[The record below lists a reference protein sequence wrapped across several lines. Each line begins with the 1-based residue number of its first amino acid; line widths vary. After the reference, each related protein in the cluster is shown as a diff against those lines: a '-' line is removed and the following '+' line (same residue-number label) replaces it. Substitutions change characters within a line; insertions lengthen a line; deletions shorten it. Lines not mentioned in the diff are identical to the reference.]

1 MKNIILDGKAL
12 QVPDDYTILAAARH
26 NDVKIPTLCYLK
38 HVSNVA
44 SCRVCVVEVE
54 GMEKLPTACNTVVQ
68 EGMVIHTKSE
78 RVIKSRKIALNLL
91 LSNHHQ
97 DCFSCASN
105 GVCELQKVCNEYGVA
120 HPSFDGTR
128 YKIESEERNSNPFMG
143 YRPTLCIHCHR
154 CVNTCAK
161 VSGRNAI
168 SVGKTGMFN
177 VIDTPFG
184 PDWEST
190 LCESCGNC
198 AEACPTGALYKKEA
212 KYYRSWEIRRVRTTC
227 PHCAVGCQYDLLV
240 KNNRIVGV
248 EGALDGPTNRGRL
261 CVKGRFGSYKFV
273 MSGDRITDPLI
284 KDKSTGKFRKAS
296 WDEALDLVASRFMQL
311 KKEYGPDSLAGF
323 ACSRSPNEDIYMV
336 QKMVR
341 TCFGTNNTD
350 NCARVCHSASVAGL
364 AKTLGSGAMTNPIYD
379 ITHDVDAIM
388 LVGSNPEEAH
398 PVVGM
403 QIREAV
409 RNGCKL
415 IVVDPRDIDL
425 AAQADVHL
433 KLRPG
438 TNIAFANGM
447 CHVFIEE
454 GLIDEQF
461 IAERT
466 EGFEELKKIVADYT
480 PEKVAEIC
488 HIDPDDLRQ
497 AARIYAKAK
506 KAPIIYCLGVT
517 EHSTGTEGVMSMSNM
532 AMMVGKL
539 GREGCGVNPLRGQNN
554 VQGACDMGAQPNQ
567 FPGYQN
573 VTDPAIREKF
583 EKAWGVKLPSEI
595 GVHATD
601 VFPAA
606 IRGEIKGLYIYGE
619 DPVVTDPDTH
629 HILKALNSLNF
640 FVVQELFMTE
650 TAQLADVILPGR
662 SYAEKE
668 GTFSNTERR
677 VQRVRKAIEV
687 PGNMRL
693 DTDILCDLMRRMG
706 YNQPTLTAAEIFD
719 EMAALT
725 PSFSGMSHERLDHTD
740 GQYLQWPCPTKD
752 HPGTPIMHVGK
763 FSRGLGWF
771 YPTVY
776 VPAAELPDK
785 EYPTILT
792 TGRILYH
799 YTTRAMTGRTPGLM
813 EISGNSFIEVN
824 SEDAKALGIKNGERI
839 RVKSR
844 RGEITSEARVSE
856 KTSPGEVWMPFH
868 FPDGDAN
875 WLTNPALDKFAR
887 IPEYKVCACRLEK
900 IPDNEA
906 YDENGNY
913 ITQAMV
919 AAQVQ
924 EQMRKTVED
933 LMPEA

>member
-1 MKNIILDGKAL
+1 MMINITIDGRQL
-12 QVPDDYTILAAARH
+12 QVPEGTTILTAARE
-26 NDVKIPTLCYLK
+26 NGIEIPTLCYLK
-38 HVSNVA
+38 NVSSIG
-44 SCRVCVVEVE
+44 SCRLCVVEVE
-54 GMEKLPTACNTVVQ
+54 GLGKLAPSCNTVAT
-68 EGMVIHTKSE
+68 EGMVIHT
-78 RVIKSRKIALNLL
+78 RNDRIVASRKMTLDLL

-97 DCFSCASN
+97 DCFSCTSN
-105 GVCELQKVCNEYGVA
+105 GVCELQKVCNDYGVYY
-120 HPSFDGTR
+120 PTYPGSR
-128 YKIESEERNSNPFMG
+128 YKIESPELNSHPFLG
-143 YRPTLCIHCHR
+143 YRPRLCIHCNR
-154 CVNTCAK
+154 CVSACAK

-168 SVGKTGMFN
+168 RNGKAGMFN
-177 VIDTPFG
+177 VIEAPFG
-184 PDWEST
+184 PDWDQS

-198 AEACPTGALYKKEA
+198 AEACPTGALHKKED
-212 KYYRSWEIRRVRTTC
+212 KYYRIWQIRRVRTTC
-227 PHCAVGCQYDLLV
+227 PHCAVGCQFDLLV
-240 KNNRIVGV
+240 RGNQIMGV
-248 EGALDGPTNRGRL
+248 EAADGPSNHGRL
-261 CVKGRFGSYKFV
+261 CVKGRFGSYRFV

-284 KDKSTGKFRKAS
+284 KDRATGKFRKAS
-296 WDEALDLVASRFMQL
+296 WDEALDLVASKFMAL

-379 ITHDVDAIM
+379 ITHDVDCIL

-409 RNGCKL
+409 RNGTKL
-415 IVVDPRDIDL
+415 IVVDPRDIDI
-425 AAQADVHL
+425 AAQADIHL

-454 GLIDEQF
+454 GLIDEKF

-466 EGFEELKKIVADYT
+466 EGFDELKKIVADYT
-480 PEKVAEIC
+480 PEKVGKLC
-488 HIDPDDLRQ
+488 HIDPDDLRA
-497 AARIYAKAK
+497 AARMYAKAK

-517 EHSTGTEGVMSMSNM
+517 EHSTGTEGVMAMSNM

-539 GREGCGVNPLRGQNN
+539 GRPGCGVNPLRGQNN

-573 VTDPAIREKF
+573 VTDPTVREKF
-583 EKAWGVKLPSEI
+583 ERAWGVKLPSEI
-595 GVHATD
+595 GLHATD

-606 IRGEIKGLYIYGE
+606 IRGDIKGLYIYGE

-629 HILKALNSLNF
+629 HILKALKSLDF
-640 FVVQELFMTE
+640 FVIQELFMTE

-693 DTDILCDLMRRMG
+693 DTDIICDLMRRMG
-706 YNQPTLTAAEIFD
+706 YDQPTLTAAEIFD
-719 EMAALT
+719 EMAELT
-725 PSFSGMSHERLDHTD
+725 PSFHGMSHKRLDSTN

-776 VPAAELPDK
+776 VPAAELPDE
-785 EYPTILT
+785 EYPTMLT

-813 EISGNSFIEVN
+813 EISGHSFIEVN
-824 SEDAKALGIKNGERI
+824 AEDAKALGIHDGERI

-875 WLTNPALDKFAR
+875 WLTNAALDTFAR

-900 IPDNEA
+900 IPDSEA
-906 YDENGNY
+906 YDEDGKY
-913 ITQAMV
+913 ITQSMV
-919 AAQVQ
+919 AKRHH
-924 EQMRKTVED
+924 EQMRATIAS
-933 LMPEA
+933 LMPEE